1 MVTLLLVLSPRL
13 VRGSFLEAA
22 VFSSLDKLGF
32 ILVGA
37 VVFNPMPLPVV
48 VRAQH
53 DALLGFLQRRL
64 KPTMTD
70 QFVDLFFLTRADYV
84 MEL

>member
-13 VRGSFLEAA
+13 VRGSFLEAV
-22 VFSSLDKLGF
+22 VFSYLDKLGF

-70 QFVDLFFLTRADYV
+70 QFVDLFFLARADYV